1 MGSHAR
7 DLQGLKAWKPEF
19 CDTLEENRAV
29 QVQPTYWNTGNEL
42 VAGLSRLIPM
52 HAANPQTTSSPTEAV
67 IGPSSRQLCFV
78 VSVS

>member
-7 DLQGLKAWKPEF
+7 DLQGLKTWEPEF
-19 CDTLEENRAV
+19 CDAIGENRAV
-29 QVQPTYWNTGNEL
+29 QVQPTYWNTGNKL

-52 HAANPQTTSSPTEAV
+52 PAANPQTTSSLAEAV
-67 IGPSSRQLCFV
+67 TGPSSRQLFFV